1 METSDTVL
9 NQICPTSS
17 QAWIRHGALLLDVRE
32 YDEVKTLAF
41 DVPNILHIP
50 LSEFEERYNQVPHHQ
65 EVLVACETGDRSL
78 RATNYLIHHGYDNR
92 LVFNMKHG
100 ITRWVQ
106 KGFPTIGDKSFIEKG
121 EIGGK
126 CCGGGSHKKSE
137 PCSS

>member
-1 METSDTVL
+1 METSETLL

-32 YDEVKTLAF
+32 QDEVDTLAY

-50 LSEFEERYNQVPHHQ
+50 LSEFEERYTEVPLHQ
-65 EVLVACETGDRSL
+65 EVLVACAAGDRSL
-78 RATNYLIHHGYDNR
+78 RATNYLVHHGYDNR
-92 LVFNMKHG
+92 LVVNMKHG

-106 KGFPTIGDKSFIEKG
+106 KGFPTIGDTSLIEKG
-121 EIGGK
+121 EAGGK

-137 PCSS
+137 PCCS